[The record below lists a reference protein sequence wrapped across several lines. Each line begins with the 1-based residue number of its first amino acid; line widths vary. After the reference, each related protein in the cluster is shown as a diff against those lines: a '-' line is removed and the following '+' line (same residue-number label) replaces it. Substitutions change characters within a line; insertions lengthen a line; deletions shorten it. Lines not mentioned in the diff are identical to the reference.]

1 MKKNYSYN
9 WILQKVYALIFLFL
23 LIYTFISLTKIDIQ
37 NYSEVLG
44 WFRNYVNSFIFFVLY
59 TTIILHS
66 NIGLSSII
74 DDYIHTGKNK
84 KIILILKNL
93 FLIIM
98 FSISVVNLLLIN
110 R

>member
-1 MKKNYSYN
+1 MKKDYSYN

-44 WFRNYVNSFIFFVLY
+44 WFRNYINSLIFFVLY

-93 FLIIM
+93 FLITI
-98 FSISVVNLLLIN
+98 FSISVVSLLLIN

>member
-44 WFRNYVNSFIFFVLY
+44 WFRNYINSLIFFVLY

-93 FLIIM
+93 FLITI
-98 FSISVVNLLLIN
+98 FSISVVSLLLIN

>member
-44 WFRNYVNSFIFFVLY
+44 WFRNYVNSLIFFVLY

-93 FLIIM
+93 FLITI
-98 FSISVVNLLLIN
+98 FSISVVSLLLIN